1 MSERMPRRVALTE
14 LKRLVSGSGV
24 RACLM
29 FLNGLTSH
37 RFTALYRFDDKILKN
52 LFFFDRENPD
62 HVSSP
67 EVPVLS
73 SYCVFVRDSG
83 RMFCVDDSQQD
94 ARTIGHPKRLEIR
107 AYIGVPL
114 LDDDGKMFGT
124 ICHFDV
130 DPRPVNPEDVELMEQ
145 LAGVL
150 QKQIAKTET

>member
-1 MSERMPRRVALTE
+1 MIERVSRKVALTE
-14 LKRLVSGSGV
+14 LKRLASGSGV
-24 RACLM
+24 RACLE

-37 RFTALYRFDDKILKN
+37 RFTALYRFDDTKLKN
-52 LFFFDRENPD
+52 LFFFDRQHPD
-62 HVSSP
+62 QVSSP

-83 RMFCVDDSQQD
+83 QMFCVDDSQLD
-94 ARTIGHPKRLEIR
+94 ERTNGHPKRLEIR

-130 DPRPVNPEDVELMEQ
+130 DPRRIAPEDVDLMEQ

-150 QKQIAKTET
+150 QEQIGKLGK